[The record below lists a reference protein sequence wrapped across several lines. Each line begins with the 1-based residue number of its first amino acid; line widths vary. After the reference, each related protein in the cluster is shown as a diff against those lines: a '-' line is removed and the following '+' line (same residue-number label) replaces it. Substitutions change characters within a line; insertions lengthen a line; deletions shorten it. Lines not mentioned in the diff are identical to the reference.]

1 MGLFEKKECL
11 ICGKKVGLLGT
22 KFLDGSICAS
32 CEYDL
37 APQFLRERAESQIDG
52 FEYKNITFGMFQECV
67 EHFKNGNIQKKM
79 SKELPQYLGTFAFDT
94 EKQEV
99 EIKGKKGVYRFP
111 VGAFD
116 MIIYECVDARN
127 NNKPRFVFVICSCQ
141 YTWLNGYTFE
151 GVFKNDGLFSFT
163 SAKKAGADI
172 ERIAKD
178 MGIDIISFDTYEKMI
193 KKMKRQEQFEM
204 LKSIFSKL

>member
-32 CEYDL
+32 CEYDS
-37 APQFLRERAESQIDG
+37 APQFLRERVESQIDG
-52 FEYKNITFGMFQECV
+52 FEYKNVTFGSFQECA
-67 EHFKNGNIQKKM
+67 EHFKNRNIQKKM
-79 SKELPQYLGTFAFDT
+79 SKELPQYLGTFAFDR
-94 EKQEV
+94 EKREV

-111 VGAFD
+111 IDILD

-127 NNKPRFVFVICSCQ
+127 NNKPRFVFVICSNQ

-151 GVFKNDGLFSFT
+151 GVFKNDGLFRFT
-163 SAKKAGADI
+163 SAKKAGADV
-172 ERIAKD
+172 EKIANE
-178 MGIDIISFDTYEKMI
+178 MGVDIIPYDDYKMM
-193 KKMKRQEQFEM
+193 KKLQRKEQLEM
-204 LKSIFSKL
+204 LKSIFSKV